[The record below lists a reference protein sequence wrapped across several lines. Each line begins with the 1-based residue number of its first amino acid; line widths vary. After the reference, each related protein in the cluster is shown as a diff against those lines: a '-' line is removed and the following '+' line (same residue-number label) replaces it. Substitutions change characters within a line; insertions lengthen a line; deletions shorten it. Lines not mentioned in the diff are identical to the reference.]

1 LITHIQKPGKESQT
15 NITLYSNTLYMTTK
29 KILYVQ
35 TSGTDTPERLYAPF
49 ILGATAAAMGIEATI
64 YFVIKGITVVKS
76 GEAEKI
82 KIGGFPSL
90 KEVMDQAVKAGVK
103 LMVCEQSC
111 MLFNLPRGSFVSE
124 AGIVGA
130 ATLNDLLLDADAV
143 ISF

>member
-1 LITHIQKPGKESQT
+1 MH
-15 NITLYSNTLYMTTK
+15 MTK
-29 KILYVQ
+29 RILYIQ

-64 YFVIKGITVVKS
+64 YFMIRGVTVVKS

-90 KEVMDQAVKAGVK
+90 KDVMEQAIKAGVK
-103 LMVCEQSC
+103 IMVCEQSC
-111 MLFNLPRGSFVSE
+111 MLFNLPRGSFVND

-130 ATLNDLLLDADAV
+130 ATLNDLLLESDAV